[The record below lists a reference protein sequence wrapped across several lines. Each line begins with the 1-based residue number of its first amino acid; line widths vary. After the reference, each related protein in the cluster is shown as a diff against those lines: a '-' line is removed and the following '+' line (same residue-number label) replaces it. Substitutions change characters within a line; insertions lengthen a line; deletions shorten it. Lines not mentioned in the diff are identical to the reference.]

1 MDKFSGIT
9 LAKPD
14 DPIFKERST
23 FYIRPSDR
31 VSTPSTKPSPTTTGS
46 PTGRASKKKAASS
59 SPE

>member
-9 LAKPD
+9 LAKRD
-14 DPIFKERST
+14 DPIFRERST

-31 VSTPSTKPSPTTTGS
+31 GSTPSTEPSPKTPVS